1 MARPRAADDFAA
13 IRARMLD
20 LRRERQQA
28 TRGDTA
34 ERTPGKPSYS
44 VSRVPGQ
51 PGEPE
56 PKLFRDRGRFTR

>member
-20 LRRERQQA
+20 LRRERQQ
-28 TRGDTA
+28 TIRGDTA
-34 ERTPGKPSYS
+34 ERSPGTPSYS
-44 VSRVPGQ
+44 VRRVPGEA
-51 PGEPE
+51 GEPE